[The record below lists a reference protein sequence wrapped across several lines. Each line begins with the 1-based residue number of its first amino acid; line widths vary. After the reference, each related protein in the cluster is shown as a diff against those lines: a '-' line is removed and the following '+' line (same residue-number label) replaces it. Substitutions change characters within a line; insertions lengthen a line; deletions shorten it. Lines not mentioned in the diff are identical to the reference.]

1 MRGFAKTNSALEG
14 TSITAYGGMDLLEL
28 VCIMSWGRLAKEAD
42 LDRMPIRIRYQN
54 GRDQFAKVR
63 FCLHCRNECMETF
76 NGKLIIVAGLNN
88 VLKADRLPF
97 LDYRRESTQNIA
109 KLYELLENTLV
120 DMVPNAEVIFAPP
133 LDVVQA
139 LPPIGKEIYE
149 QTLTEVRKRNHLNF
163 NPSEPKEKDQF
174 DRYQVHMIDHMT
186 VDFWSKIM
194 AEI

>member
-1 MRGFAKTNSALEG
+1 MEG
-14 TSITAYGGMDLLEL
+14 VSITAYGGMDLLEM
-28 VCIMSWGRLAKEAD
+28 VCIMSWGRLAKEVD

-63 FCLHCRNECMETF
+63 FCLHCRGECMENF
-76 NGKLIIVAGLNN
+76 NGKLVVVAGLNN

-97 LDYRRESTQNIA
+97 LDQRRESTQNIA
-109 KLYELLENTLV
+109 KLYELLEKTLV
-120 DMVPNAEVIFAPP
+120 DMVPNAEIIFAPP

-149 QTLTEVRKRNHLNF
+149 QTLIEVRKRNHLKF
-163 NPSEPKEKDQF
+163 NPSEPKEKNQF

-186 VDFWSKIM
+186 VEFWSKII
-194 AEI
+194 ADI